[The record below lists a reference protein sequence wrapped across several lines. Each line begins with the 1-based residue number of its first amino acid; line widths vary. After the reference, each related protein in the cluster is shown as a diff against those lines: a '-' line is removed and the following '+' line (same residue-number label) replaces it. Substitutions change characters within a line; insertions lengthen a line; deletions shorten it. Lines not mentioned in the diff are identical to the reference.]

1 MGAATPPIQVVVSKE
16 TTCTLH
22 ENEINTIHCWGRGDY
37 GQLGSGNTNDL
48 YQPPC
53 TPIAFH
59 DEFIPKS
66 ITCGSHHCCTVSTV
80 NSAIC
85 WGYGYYGRLGQ
96 GSHHNIGDCPHEMGN
111 NLTEIDLGTDFSV
124 DHISCGGRHS
134 CALSTS
140 NELKCFGSN
149 KYGQLGI
156 GSTEDIGDEI
166 NEMGDNLMTVD
177 LGSDF
182 IPIRVECGG
191 YFTCVISSKFELK
204 CFGRNEFGELGIGD
218 INHRGDSIDE
228 MGDNLNSID
237 LGTGFMVS
245 SVRCG
250 EYHICALSTTQSI
263 KCFGSGKFGRL
274 GLGDVENRG
283 DDPSEMGDYLETVD
297 LGIDFVA
304 QSVGTGGYYS
314 FAVSTEGALKAW
326 GYGERLGYGT
336 MYQRGNEPNE
346 TGDYLPEVDLG
357 GGLYVTHLS
366 DGSLGDH
373 TCVLL
378 SDGSISG
385 LKCYGRNMHGQLGLA
400 DTENRGDGPNEMGDH
415 LPFIDGYEW
424 TENPT
429 NSPTNNPTLEALPI
443 SALTSDSVNISSIR
457 STLASPKTTHSEI
470 MESSD
475 LIFIAKTDLIF
486 IAIITGSVIVLILA
500 CTSVLCYVRNQ
511 RAKSDGS
518 GMRQK
523 DHMVLRAVN
532 SASENIMQPGQMYGI
547 EEIDDYDVY

>member
-1 MGAATPPIQVVVSKE
+1 M
-16 TTCTLH
+16 
-22 ENEINTIHCWGRGDY
+22 
-37 GQLGSGNTNDL
+37 
-48 YQPPC
+48 
-53 TPIAFH
+53 
-59 DEFIPKS
+59 
-66 ITCGSHHCCTVSTV
+66 
-80 NSAIC
+80 
-85 WGYGYYGRLGQ
+85 
-96 GSHHNIGDCPHEMGN
+96 
-111 NLTEIDLGTDFSV
+111 
-124 DHISCGGRHS
+124 
-134 CALSTS
+134 
-140 NELKCFGSN
+140 
-149 KYGQLGI
+149 
-156 GSTEDIGDEI
+156 
-166 NEMGDNLMTVD
+166 
-177 LGSDF
+177 
-182 IPIRVECGG
+182 
-191 YFTCVISSKFELK
+191 
-204 CFGRNEFGELGIGD
+204 
-218 INHRGDSIDE
+218 
-228 MGDNLNSID
+228 
-237 LGTGFMVS
+237 
-245 SVRCG
+245 
-250 EYHICALSTTQSI
+250 
-263 KCFGSGKFGRL
+263 

-283 DDPSEMGDYLETVD
+283 DDPNEMGDYLETVD
-297 LGIDFVA
+297 LGTNFVA

-357 GGLYVTHLS
+357 GNLEGDSEGGLYVTHLS

-385 LKCYGRNMHGQLGLA
+385 LKCYGRNMHGQLGLN
-400 DTENRGDGPNEMGDH
+400 DVENRGDGPNEMGDN

-424 TENPT
+424 TQ
-429 NSPTNNPTLEALPI
+429 SPTTKPTTNPTLEALPI
-443 SALTSDSVNISSIR
+443 SGLTSDSVNISSIR
-457 STLASPKTTHSEI
+457 PTSTSPETTHSEI

-500 CTSVLCYVRNQ
+500 CTSVLCYVHNQ
-511 RAKSDGS
+511 RAKSDGH